1 MKRLLFDGAKSANL
15 DSLPAEAWTIISG
28 GAPGSDDVVEVVRTV
43 PILQRAV
50 MLVSDAV
57 GSMPFAIMRGSTEI
71 DTSAEYKNALGIL
84 PNLPAMLSLIETS
97 ILMWGAG
104 YWFIG
109 RNPGQAGEG
118 NSLSCACPQFDR
130 SSNQAKG

>member
-28 GAPGSDDVVEVVRTV
+28 RTPGSDDVVEVVRTV

-71 DTSAEYKNALGIL
+71 DISAEYKNALGIL
-84 PNLPAMLSLIETS
+84 PTCRP
-97 ILMWGAG
+97 
-104 YWFIG
+104 
-109 RNPGQAGEG
+109 
-118 NSLSCACPQFDR
+118 CCP
-130 SSNQAKG
+130 